1 MSMGRKAAAE
11 LLGTFWLVLGG
22 VGSAVIAGTEV
33 GHLGIALA
41 FGLSVLTMWYAISH
55 ISGGHMNPA
64 ITVGLATAGRFP
76 AKDVV
81 PYVVA
86 QLIGG
91 IVAAGVLVLIAQ
103 AGPSGYDPRVEGLG
117 ANGYG
122 AHSPGGYSASGA
134 FLIEVVMSFIFLMVV
149 LGVTS
154 KRAPNAFGGIAI
166 GLCLTLIHLVDIPV
180 TNCSV
185 NPARSTGPALFVGG
199 WALAQLWMFW
209 VGPLLGAVL
218 AGFAARAL
226 EPDQL
231 VRRGV
236 PRVGPPSSGEHL
248 ADSGLEPHHA
258 PTRA

>member
-1 MSMGRKAAAE
+1 MSIGRKAAAE

-22 VGSAVIAGTEV
+22 VGSAVLAGREV
-33 GHLGIALA
+33 GHLGVAFA
-41 FGLSVLTMWYAISH
+41 FGLSVLTMWYGISH

-64 ITVGLATAGRFP
+64 ITVGLATARRFP
-76 AKDVV
+76 WKDVV

-91 IVAAGVLVLIAQ
+91 IVAAGVLVLIAR
-103 AGPSGYDPRVEGLG
+103 ARPGGYDLAMEGLG

-122 AHSPGGYSASGA
+122 AHSPEGYSAAGA
-134 FLIEVVMSFIFLMVV
+134 FLVEVVMSFIFLMVV

-154 KRAPNAFGGIAI
+154 KRAPDAFGGIAI
-166 GLCLTLIHLVDIPV
+166 GLCLTLIHLVAIPV

-209 VGPLLGAVL
+209 VSPILGAVL

-226 EPDQL
+226 EPDPM
-231 VRRGV
+231 VRGGV
-236 PRVGPPSSGEHL
+236 PRVGPPSSSEHL
-248 ADSGLEPHHA
+248 AESGVGPHPA